1 MKKFAKAMLAIALL
15 GQCCATAA
23 LADELPELRIPKGAG
38 GIPFLPLMV
47 MERQKLIE
55 QHAAQLGHKTLKVS
69 YVSLGGAAVT
79 IDALLSGATHIHVA
93 GPPSF
98 LLLWDR
104 TRGRGDVMGI
114 AAMSSIPA
122 YLNTTNP
129 NIKAL
134 RDVTDKDK
142 IALNAVKISIPAI
155 IMQMAARKEFG
166 PAETFRYDKYTV
178 SMTHPDGVAALLSG
192 ISEVNMHFTSVSFHM
207 REIKDPRV
215 RTIMSTD
222 DVMGGSTTFTMLSAT
237 RKFREDNPITYKAL
251 LLGLKDAVEFINK
264 DKKAAAQIYL
274 DTLGGRGETLEEAV
288 ASLDD
293 PRNVITMVPQN
304 TLKYAQFMNEI
315 GSLKNRAE
323 SWKDLFFPEVH
334 DLPGS

>member
-1 MKKFAKAMLAIALL
+1 MKTLASAIFGIALL
-15 GQCCATAA
+15 IQGWSAA
-23 LADELPELRIPKGAG
+23 AAEISELRIPKGAG
-38 GIPFLPLMV
+38 GIPFLPLLV
-47 MERQKLIE
+47 MEQQKLIE
-55 QHAAQLGHKTLKVS
+55 AHASKLGHQTLKVS
-69 YVSLGGAAVT
+69 YVNLGGAAVT

-93 GPPSF
+93 GPPSY

-134 RDVTDKDK
+134 RDVTARDK

-155 IMQMAARKEFG
+155 IMQMAARQEFG
-166 PAETFRYDKYTV
+166 PSETFRYDKFTV

-192 ISEVNMHFTSVSFHM
+192 ISEVNLHFTSVSFHA

-215 RTIMSTD
+215 RTIMSSD
-222 DVMGGSTTFTMLSAT
+222 DVMGGSTTFTMLST
-237 RKFREDNPITYKAL
+237 TTQCRDENPITYKAL
-251 LLGLKDAVEFINK
+251 LLALKDASEYINR
-264 DKKAAAQIYL
+264 DRRGAAQIYF
-274 DTLGGRGETLEEAV
+274 DSIGGKGETMDDII
-288 ASLDD
+288 ASLND
-293 PRNVITMVPQN
+293 PRNVITMTPQN
-304 TLKYAQFMNEI
+304 TLRYAQFMHEI
-315 GSLKNRAE
+315 GSLKNRAT
-323 SWKDLFFPEVH
+323 SWKDLFFADIH

>member
-1 MKKFAKAMLAIALL
+1 MKTFASAIFGIALL
-15 GQCCATAA
+15 IQGWSAA
-23 LADELPELRIPKGAG
+23 AAEISELRIPKGAG
-38 GIPFLPLMV
+38 GIPFLPLLV
-47 MERQKLIE
+47 MEQQNLIE
-55 QHAAQLGHKTLKVS
+55 AHASKLGHKTLKVS
-69 YVSLGGAAVT
+69 YVNLGGAAVT

-93 GPPSF
+93 GPPSY

-134 RDVTDKDK
+134 RDVTERDK

-155 IMQMAARKEFG
+155 IMQMAARQEFG
-166 PAETFRYDKYTV
+166 PSETFRYDKFTV

-192 ISEVNMHFTSVSFHM
+192 ISEVNLHFTSVSFHA

-215 RTIMSTD
+215 RTIMSSD
-222 DVMGGSTTFTMLSAT
+222 DVMGGSTTFTMLST
-237 RKFREDNPITYKAL
+237 TTQFRDENPITYKAL
-251 LLGLKDAVEFINK
+251 LLALKDASEYINR
-264 DKKAAAQIYL
+264 DRRSAAQIYF
-274 DTLGGRGETLEEAV
+274 DSIGGKGETMDDII
-288 ASLDD
+288 ASLND
-293 PRNVITMVPQN
+293 PRNVVTMTPQN
-304 TLKYAQFMNEI
+304 TLRYAQFMHEI
-315 GSLKNRAE
+315 GSLKNRAT
-323 SWKDLFFPEVH
+323 SWKDLFFADIH

>member
-1 MKKFAKAMLAIALL
+1 MKKFASLVLAIALL
-15 GQCCATAA
+15 GHCWAA
-23 LADELPELRIPKGAG
+23 AADEMPELRIPKGAG
-38 GIPFLPLMV
+38 GLPFLPLLV
-47 MERQKLIE
+47 MEKQKLIE
-55 QHAAQLGHKTLKVS
+55 SHASQLGHKTLKVS

-79 IDALLSGATHIHVA
+79 IDALLSGATHIHAA

-142 IALNAVKISIPAI
+142 IALNAVKVSIPSI
-155 IMQMAARKEFG
+155 VMQMAARQEFG
-166 PAETFRYDKYTV
+166 PGETFRYDKHTV

-192 ISEVNMHFTSVSFHM
+192 ISEVNLHFTSVSYHL

-237 RKFREDNPITYKAL
+237 TKFKEENPITYKAL
-251 LLGLKDAVEFINK
+251 LLALKDAVEYINK
-264 DKKAAAQIYL
+264 DKLGAAQIYL
-274 DTLGGRGETLEEAV
+274 GALGGKGETLDEAI
-288 ASLDD
+288 ASLND
-293 PRNVITMVPQN
+293 PNNVITMVPQN
-304 TLKYAQFMNEI
+304 TLKYAQFMQEI
-315 GSLKNRAE
+315 GSLKNRAA
-323 SWKDLFFPEVH
+323 SWKDLFFPDIH